1 MGNKRI
7 PQVFFRSWMYQQDLP
22 WNPLE
27 EVELVYATPDCWLSL
42 GTWRRVAGSPAL
54 SHSPLPD
61 QDNEEGQSSSG

>member
-1 MGNKRI
+1 
-7 PQVFFRSWMYQQDLP
+7 MYQQDLP

-27 EVELVYATPDCWLSL
+27 EVELVYATPECWLSL